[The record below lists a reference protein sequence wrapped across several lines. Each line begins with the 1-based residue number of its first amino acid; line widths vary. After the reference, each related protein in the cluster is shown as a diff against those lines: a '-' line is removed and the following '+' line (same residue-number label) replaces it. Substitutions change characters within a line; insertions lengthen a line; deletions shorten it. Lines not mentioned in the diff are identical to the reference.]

1 MRKGITGAGTLIV
14 CAAVGWSAAGCEDST
29 SGAPSVAARVAGET
43 NSDAATRVAYDFL
56 QLVIDS
62 LHARGVDYTAAAV
75 DRTSD
80 LQVPVIAGVDASGQP
95 ILAGVRWTDGDAV
108 LVRADVPYV
117 DAKSGVYAASQ
128 VVTIGGVTS
137 VLSQGWSS
145 VDATVDGRAYR
156 FVATHL
162 VGQEA
167 PDVQLAQAGELLALL
182 SAETGSTILVGDFN
196 SDAYGIDP
204 TRVTPT
210 YGMMLAAGYRD
221 MWIEPERQARGLT
234 CCQQADLLNARSTFD
249 QRIDFVFTR
258 NLPAGTQPVRRGV
271 VGDRPGDRTASGL
284 WPSDH
289 AGVAVTLLTP
299 AGPLSRLPPGV
310 SAVGRFA
317 IEQPA
322 ARHELGGKRRLDNRG
337 DVLDGRLGR
346 PRPAPTGDRDEF
358 GIGEPLGDQRND
370 LRQHFDLAV
379 PEIGLPAGLDRLVD
393 APDAFRGRLGDGRN
407 PQPFRPRLG
416 LDIDAY
422 LLGIGL
428 RLS

>member
-1 MRKGITGAGTLIV
+1 MRKRILQVPRMLV
-14 CAAVGWSAAGCEDST
+14 CAALALSAAACGESE
-29 SGAPSVAARVAGET
+29 SVAPVAAARVVGET
-43 NSDAATRVAYDFL
+43 NSDAAPRGAPGITALTWNVYLGADIGRVLAARTAEEAVVLATEEWGHVQATDFPARAGALARAIAAQRPHIVGLEELALYRTTDNPFEPATRVAYDFL

-156 FVATHL
+156 FVVTHL

-289 AGVAVTLLTP
+289 AGVAATIRALTP
-299 AGPLSRLPPGV
+299 
-310 SAVGRFA
+310 
-317 IEQPA
+317 
-322 ARHELGGKRRLDNRG
+322 D
-337 DVLDGRLGR
+337 
-346 PRPAPTGDRDEF
+346 
-358 GIGEPLGDQRND
+358 
-370 LRQHFDLAV
+370 
-379 PEIGLPAGLDRLVD
+379 
-393 APDAFRGRLGDGRN
+393 
-407 PQPFRPRLG
+407 
-416 LDIDAY
+416 
-422 LLGIGL
+422 
-428 RLS
+428 

>member
-1 MRKGITGAGTLIV
+1 MRKEIAGAGRILMWV
-14 CAAVGWSAAGCEDST
+14 AVGLCAAACENST
-29 SGAPSVAARVAGET
+29 SGGPSVAARVVGET
-43 NSDAATRVAYDFL
+43 NSDAAPRGAPGITALTWNVYLGADIGRVLGARTADEAVVLATEEWGHVQATDFPARAGALARAIAAQRPHVVGLEELALYRTTNNPFEPAKRVAYDFL

-108 LVRADVPYV
+108 LVRADVPYA
-117 DAKSGVYAASQ
+117 DARSGVYAASQ

-145 VDATVDGRAYR
+145 IVATVDGRAYR
-156 FVATHL
+156 FVVTHL

-167 PDVQLAQAGELLALL
+167 PDVQLAQTGELLALL

-204 TRVTPT
+204 RRVTPT

-221 MWIEPERQARGLT
+221 TWIEPERQARGLT
-234 CCQQADLLNARSTFD
+234 CCQQADLLNARSPFD

-258 NLPAGTQPVRRGV
+258 NLPAGTHPVRRGV

-289 AGVAVTLLTP
+289 AGVAATLRALTP
-299 AGPLSRLPPGV
+299 
-310 SAVGRFA
+310 
-317 IEQPA
+317 
-322 ARHELGGKRRLDNRG
+322 D
-337 DVLDGRLGR
+337 
-346 PRPAPTGDRDEF
+346 
-358 GIGEPLGDQRND
+358 
-370 LRQHFDLAV
+370 
-379 PEIGLPAGLDRLVD
+379 
-393 APDAFRGRLGDGRN
+393 
-407 PQPFRPRLG
+407 
-416 LDIDAY
+416 
-422 LLGIGL
+422 
-428 RLS
+428 

>member
-1 MRKGITGAGTLIV
+1 MRTAIMDLRSALV
-14 CAAVGWSAAGCEDST
+14 CAAVGLSAAECADSDPIA
-29 SGAPSVAARVAGET
+29 SVVAARVVGET
-43 NSDAATRVAYDFL
+43 GSDPAPRGAPGITALTWNVYVGADIGRVLAARTAEEAVVLATEEWGHVQATDFPARAGALARAIAAQRPHVVGLEELALYRTTDNPFEPATRVAYDFL

-62 LHARGVDYTAAAV
+62 LHGCGLDYTAAAV

-156 FVATHL
+156 FVVTHL

-299 AGPLSRLPPGV
+299 AGP
-310 SAVGRFA
+310 
-317 IEQPA
+317 
-322 ARHELGGKRRLDNRG
+322 
-337 DVLDGRLGR
+337 
-346 PRPAPTGDRDEF
+346 
-358 GIGEPLGDQRND
+358 
-370 LRQHFDLAV
+370 
-379 PEIGLPAGLDRLVD
+379 
-393 APDAFRGRLGDGRN
+393 
-407 PQPFRPRLG
+407 
-416 LDIDAY
+416 
-422 LLGIGL
+422 
-428 RLS
+428 

>member
-1 MRKGITGAGTLIV
+1 MLV
-14 CAAVGWSAAGCEDST
+14 CAALALSAAACGESE
-29 SGAPSVAARVAGET
+29 SVAPVAAARVVGET
-43 NSDAATRVAYDFL
+43 NSDAAPRGAPGITALTWNVYLGADIGRVLAARTAEEAVVLATEEWGHVQATDFPARAGALARAIAAQRPHVVGLEELALYRTTDNPFEPATRVAYDFL

-95 ILAGVRWTDGDAV
+95 ILAGVRWTDGDAL

-299 AGPLSRLPPGV
+299 AGP
-310 SAVGRFA
+310 
-317 IEQPA
+317 
-322 ARHELGGKRRLDNRG
+322 
-337 DVLDGRLGR
+337 
-346 PRPAPTGDRDEF
+346 
-358 GIGEPLGDQRND
+358 
-370 LRQHFDLAV
+370 
-379 PEIGLPAGLDRLVD
+379 
-393 APDAFRGRLGDGRN
+393 
-407 PQPFRPRLG
+407 
-416 LDIDAY
+416 
-422 LLGIGL
+422 
-428 RLS
+428 

>member
-1 MRKGITGAGTLIV
+1 MRNEIAGAGSILMW
-14 CAAVGWSAAGCEDST
+14 AAVGLCAAACEDST
-29 SGAPSVAARVAGET
+29 SGGPSVAARVVGEA
-43 NSDAATRVAYDFL
+43 NSDAAPRGAPGITALTWNVYLGADIGRVLAARTAEEAVVLATEEWGHVQATDFPARAGALARAIAAGRPHVVGLEELALYRTTDNPFEPATRVAYDFL

-95 ILAGVRWTDGDAV
+95 TLAGVRWTDGDAV

-128 VVTIGGVTS
+128 VVTIAGVTS
-137 VLSQGWSS
+137 GLYQGWSS
-145 VDATVDGRAYR
+145 IVATVDGRAYR
-156 FVATHL
+156 FVVTHL

-167 PDVQLAQAGELLALL
+167 PDVQLAQTGELLALL

-221 MWIEPERQARGLT
+221 TWIEPERQARGLT
-234 CCQQADLLNARSTFD
+234 CCQRADLLNARSTFD

-258 NLPAGTQPVRRGV
+258 NLPAGTQPVRRSV

-289 AGVAVTLLTP
+289 AGVAATLRALTP
-299 AGPLSRLPPGV
+299 
-310 SAVGRFA
+310 
-317 IEQPA
+317 
-322 ARHELGGKRRLDNRG
+322 D
-337 DVLDGRLGR
+337 
-346 PRPAPTGDRDEF
+346 
-358 GIGEPLGDQRND
+358 
-370 LRQHFDLAV
+370 
-379 PEIGLPAGLDRLVD
+379 
-393 APDAFRGRLGDGRN
+393 
-407 PQPFRPRLG
+407 
-416 LDIDAY
+416 
-422 LLGIGL
+422 
-428 RLS
+428 

>member
-1 MRKGITGAGTLIV
+1 MRREIVNVWTLLV
-14 CAAVGWSAAGCEDST
+14 CATVGWSATACGDSNAV
-29 SGAPSVAARVAGET
+29 APLAAARVAGET
-43 NSDAATRVAYDFL
+43 ESGVTALTWNVYLGADIGRVLQARTADEAVVLATEEWGHVQATHFPARAGALARAIAARRPHLVGLEELALFRTGDHPFEPATRVAYDFL

-95 ILAGVRWTDGDAV
+95 TLAGVRWTDGDAV

-156 FVATHL
+156 FVVTHL

-234 CCQQADLLNARSTFD
+234 CCQQADLLNARSTFY

-289 AGVAVTLLTP
+289 AGVAVTLPTP
-299 AGPLSRLPPGV
+299 AGP
-310 SAVGRFA
+310 
-317 IEQPA
+317 
-322 ARHELGGKRRLDNRG
+322 
-337 DVLDGRLGR
+337 
-346 PRPAPTGDRDEF
+346 
-358 GIGEPLGDQRND
+358 
-370 LRQHFDLAV
+370 
-379 PEIGLPAGLDRLVD
+379 
-393 APDAFRGRLGDGRN
+393 
-407 PQPFRPRLG
+407 
-416 LDIDAY
+416 
-422 LLGIGL
+422 
-428 RLS
+428 

>member
-43 NSDAATRVAYDFL
+43 NSDAAPRGAPGITALTWNVYLGADIGRVLAARTAEEAVVRATEEWGHVQATDFPARAGALARAIAAQRPHVVGLEELALYRTTDNPFEPATRVAYDFL

-156 FVATHL
+156 FVVTHL

-289 AGVAVTLLTP
+289 AGVAATIRALTP
-299 AGPLSRLPPGV
+299 
-310 SAVGRFA
+310 
-317 IEQPA
+317 
-322 ARHELGGKRRLDNRG
+322 D
-337 DVLDGRLGR
+337 
-346 PRPAPTGDRDEF
+346 
-358 GIGEPLGDQRND
+358 
-370 LRQHFDLAV
+370 
-379 PEIGLPAGLDRLVD
+379 
-393 APDAFRGRLGDGRN
+393 
-407 PQPFRPRLG
+407 
-416 LDIDAY
+416 
-422 LLGIGL
+422 
-428 RLS
+428 